1 MQSLLLCTIEGMD
14 DSNSSSS
21 VNDETSEATS
31 SPETRTQALNRI
43 RDAENERLGVERST
57 QKRLM
62 WLGVVAGASVGMLV
76 GYLATLMTIVDSG
89 IGEFGFEFYRPNFL
103 QGFLRVVTAYLI
115 GGGAVGGALMYVLF
129 TSRGE
134 ASSLFRWLIACVAYS
149 LATPLL
155 IGFLLPMTIFIFGD
169 FVEGLR
175 PGLWLSA
182 FIETLLGSFL
192 DGYIFLVKVLYAG
205 VVGGLLFVAITSLI
219 YVGSQRRSLAISL
232 TDEMPKPIVLYVVA
246 GCVASI
252 PLVVIAFGPFSLATA
267 VASFLTGEKL

>member
-1 MQSLLLCTIEGMD
+1 MEN
-14 DSNSSSS
+14 SNSSSS

-62 WLGVVAGASVGMLV
+62 WLGAVTGASVGMLV
-76 GYLATLMTIVDSG
+76 GYLATLVTIVDSG
-89 IGEFGFEFYRPNFL
+89 VGEFGFEFYRPNFL

-129 TSRGE
+129 TSRQE
-134 ASSLFRWLIACVAYS
+134 ASSVFRWAIAGIAYS

-155 IGFLLPMTIFIFGD
+155 IGFLLPLTILIFGD

-182 FIETLLGSFL
+182 FVETLLGSFL

-205 VVGGLLFVAITSLI
+205 VVGGLLFVVITALV
-219 YVGSQRRSLAISL
+219 YAGSQRLSLPMSL
-232 TDEMPKPIVLYVVA
+232 TDEMPKSLVLYVVA
-246 GCVASI
+246 GCVALI

>member
-1 MQSLLLCTIEGMD
+1 MQTLLLCTIEGMD

-21 VNDETSEATS
+21 VNDETSEATP

-76 GYLATLMTIVDSG
+76 GYLATLVTIVDSG

-149 LATPLL
+149 LVTPLL
-155 IGFLLPMTIFIFGD
+155 IGFLLPLTILIFGD

-205 VVGGLLFVAITSLI
+205 VVGGLLFVAITALV
-219 YVGSQRRSLAISL
+219 YVGSQRLSIPISL

-252 PLVVIAFGPFSLATA
+252 PLFVIAFGPFSLATA
-267 VASFLTGEKL
+267 VAAFLTGEKL